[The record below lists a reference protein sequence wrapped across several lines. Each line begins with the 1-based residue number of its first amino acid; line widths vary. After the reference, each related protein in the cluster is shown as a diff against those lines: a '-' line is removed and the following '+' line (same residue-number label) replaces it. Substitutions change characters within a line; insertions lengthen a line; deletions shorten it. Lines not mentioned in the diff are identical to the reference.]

1 MGISFYPTRKKK
13 KANLL
18 LLPYTPLRNL
28 TLSSTCLV
36 RFSNTWPSHYIFYLQ
51 MKTCC
56 ISHQDW
62 TYTSPHWKS
71 GKQEFQYL
79 RVACHSHYAF
89 QNKSNSTGRSPSFQ
103 MYTIIPWRKCST
115 IKALSCPYVW
125 KQEASSSRTC
135 EMSSS
140 GMTDAGITGCGWLPS
155 SPDPLSR
162 PVRITLVCL
171 RESRAP
177 ADDLPEDPPPL
188 PPTPELQRLLKRFR
202 EKHRF
207 YSSVFGEI
215 SRNMASVLLRV
226 TCRQS
231 LKNTGDW
238 LHRQMLWKSLS
249 KLVIWTPG

>member
-1 MGISFYPTRKKK
+1 MIIKYLTFSLYLLSANEQHVAFLIKTEHIPRLSGSLGNENSNIQKK
-13 KANLL
+13 
-18 LLPYTPLRNL
+18 
-28 TLSSTCLV
+28 V
-36 RFSNTWPSHYIFYLQ
+36 
-51 MKTCC
+51 
-56 ISHQDW
+56 
-62 TYTSPHWKS
+62 
-71 GKQEFQYL
+71 
-79 RVACHSHYAF
+79 CHSHYAF
-89 QNKSNSTGRSPSFQ
+89 QNKSNSTRRSPSFQ
-103 MYTIIPWRKCST
+103 MYTIIPWRKYGT
-115 IKALSCPYVW
+115 IKTLSCPYIW
-125 KQEASSSRTC
+125 KQEASSSHTC

-202 EKHRF
+202 EEHIF
-207 YSSVFGEI
+207 YSSIFWEI
-215 SRNMASVLLRV
+215 SRNTASVLLRI

-231 LKNTGDW
+231 LKNIGDW

-249 KLVIWTPG
+249 KLVRIWTPG